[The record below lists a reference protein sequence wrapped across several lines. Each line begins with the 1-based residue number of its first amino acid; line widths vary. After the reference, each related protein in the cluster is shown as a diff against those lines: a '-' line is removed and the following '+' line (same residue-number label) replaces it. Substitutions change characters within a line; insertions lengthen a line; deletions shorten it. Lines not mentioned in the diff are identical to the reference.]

1 MSVLLEEI
9 ENIPNM
15 VLCGKGRSTKDS
27 MVKADVLRVVAE
39 V

>member
-15 VLCGKGRSTKDS
+15 VLHGNGRSTKDS
-27 MVKADVLRVVAE
+27 TVKADLLRVVIE